1 MPDRK
6 GVLTMPLSADLLRG
20 HTETIILTQL
30 MQKDSYG
37 YEINKNFQQRT
48 GGAYGFKEATLYTA
62 FKRLE
67 NAGLITSYWGEDGP
81 GARRRYYA
89 ITDAGRKRWADDCQE
104 WKDTRDVLDALITLQ
119 EVEDHE

>member
-1 MPDRK
+1 
-6 GVLTMPLSADLLRG
+6 MPLSADLLRG
-20 HTETIILTQL
+20 HTDTIILTQL
-30 MQKDSYG
+30 MEKDSYG
-37 YEINKNFQQRT
+37 YEINKNVQLRT
-48 GGAYGFKEATLYTA
+48 NGACSFKEATLYTA

-67 NAGLITSYWGEDGP
+67 SAGLISSYWGEDGP

-89 ITDAGRKRWADDCQE
+89 ITDEGRKRWADDCQE